1 MGAGMTKYEVTGI
14 VPNLGKVKHV
24 FRAESKAAAKER
36 YRRVQ
41 PKAAKQLEVKEVR
54 A

>member
-1 MGAGMTKYEVTGI
+1 MKKYEVTGI
-14 VPNLGKVKHV
+14 VPGFGKVKHV
-24 FRAESKAAAKER
+24 FRALSEDTAKER

-41 PKAAKQLEVKEVR
+41 PKAAKQLEVKEVK

>member
-1 MGAGMTKYEVTGI
+1 MTKYEVTGI

-24 FRAESKAAAKER
+24 FRAESKADAKER

-41 PKAAKQLEVKEVR
+41 PSAAKQLEVKEVKG
-54 A
+54 

>member
-1 MGAGMTKYEVTGI
+1 MTKYEVTGI
-14 VPNLGKVKHV
+14 VPGFGKVKHV

-41 PKAAKQLEVKEVR
+41 PKAAKQLEVREVK